1 MLDNV
6 TDGTLRLVIGV
17 ISAGVL
23 LLLFSCGIVPSLKI
37 GDAEFKAGALTWQMV
52 LVIGFV
58 GGFLERLVPDLLDK
72 RNGQANGSVGAAAPA
87 K

>member
-1 MLDNV
+1 
-6 TDGTLRLVIGV
+6 
-17 ISAGVL
+17 
-23 LLLFSCGIVPSLKI
+23 
-37 GDAEFKAGALTWQMV
+37 MV

-72 RNGQANGSVGAAAPA
+72 RSSQVASNGTNGASAAT